1 MKIKICGITTKEE
14 AKILNENKVDFAG
27 MVMFFPKS
35 KRNINTES
43 AREIISVLDQNIK
56 KVAVTVEPTEEQI
69 KIIEKNG
76 FDYIQIHGDIKEE
89 LIKKI
94 NIPILKAFNV
104 RDMKNYDFY
113 RNEEKI
119 KGYVFD
125 AFEPGSGKIFDWR
138 LVREIPKDNKLLL
151 LAGGL
156 NPNNVTEAVKYL
168 RPDGVD
174 VSSGVENE
182 NGIGKSPEKI
192 KMFVENA
199 RKADR

>member
-76 FDYIQIHGDIKEE
+76 
-89 LIKKI
+89 
-94 NIPILKAFNV
+94 LKGN
-104 RDMKNYDFY
+104 
-113 RNEEKI
+113 
-119 KGYVFD
+119 
-125 AFEPGSGKIFDWR
+125 
-138 LVREIPKDNKLLL
+138 
-151 LAGGL
+151 
-156 NPNNVTEAVKYL
+156 
-168 RPDGVD
+168 
-174 VSSGVENE
+174 
-182 NGIGKSPEKI
+182 
-192 KMFVENA
+192 
-199 RKADR
+199 